1 MVKRPEAEIFTI
13 QKCLILVNYFLGL
26 PNPETLNNLNFW
38 FIWIRSVTLNETF
51 YNLTMSRFPFTLS
64 WQLFFSKAKKVFRQ
78 LQSILKIIKRIKIY
92 KSFFKNWQCQPK
104 LFLRSFTAP
113 LFLSAIWLAE
123 KVHNGA
129 KIKRMKTFF
138 FHVAGKPW
146 TDNWLPTPL
155 GSFQHVRVTF
165 SKLSWNTGT
174 NLDLLFVQSATSNEW
189 PKSIPK

>member
-1 MVKRPEAEIFTI
+1 MKLFITW
-13 QKCLILVNYFLGL
+13 QCHDFLL
-26 PNPETLNNLNFW
+26 LYPD
-38 FIWIRSVTLNETF
+38 SC
-51 YNLTMSRFPFTLS
+51 
-64 WQLFFSKAKKVFRQ
+64 FFQRQKKVFRQ

-174 NLDLLFVQSATSNEW
+174 NTWSIVCAERNKQRTAQVDSQVGLKRGKLLIMVRNSFWWIYSAKNTQIW
-189 PKSIPK
+189 RIL